1 MLKNHVLSFKDL
13 KQRISLE
20 QVLRHYNLFETLQLK
35 GKSHRGPCPFCEG
48 EEGSPFSVS
57 LEKNCFQCFL
67 CHVSG
72 NILDV
77 VIKLE
82 GITLREAGQL
92 LNRTFVDGTVS
103 NEPATITQEQT
114 PPVVDVGEADE
125 KIPAA
130 MPPPVA
136 VCVSQ
141 TIEVPTHNE
150 PLTFAI
156 KHIEADH
163 PSVKAL
169 GIRED
174 IVTAFGVGYYRG
186 RGMMGNRIVIPI
198 FNPGRQLIAYAGFH
212 PEEYTYT
219 YPPQFR
225 TELELYNLAGARA
238 VLDDS
243 QDLLVVRHPLEV
255 LMLVSAGHL
264 NAVAT
269 LGESISTE
277 QVETLLTHYGAGE
290 KLTLFWPTHTDIVP
304 ILLELF
310 PHFFVRLRR
319 YECREDTP
327 AGFTADDVQAL
338 LA

>member
-1 MLKNHVLSFKDL
+1 MQKSSALSFKDL
-13 KQRISLE
+13 KQRISIE

-35 GKSHRGPCPFCEG
+35 GKSHRGSCPFCEAK
-48 EEGSPFSVS
+48 EGSPFSVS
-57 LEKNCFQCFL
+57 LEKNCFQCFS

-92 LNRTFVDGTVS
+92 LNRTFVDGTAS
-103 NEPATITQEQT
+103 HEPAKIIQQQA
-114 PPVVDVGEADE
+114 PPVVEAGEADE
-125 KIPAA
+125 KVPSAIAPS
-130 MPPPVA
+130 VA
-136 VCVSQ
+136 VSDGQ
-141 TIEVPTHNE
+141 NNEVPIRNE
-150 PLTFAI
+150 PLTFAL

-186 RGMMGNRIVIPI
+186 RGMMGNRIVFPI
-198 FNPGRQLIAYAGFH
+198 YNPGRQLVAYAGFH

-219 YPPQFR
+219 YPPKFR
-225 TELELYNLAGARA
+225 TELELYNLKGARA
-238 VLDDS
+238 SLDDS

-255 LMLVSAGHL
+255 LMLISCGYL
-264 NAVAT
+264 NAIAT
-269 LGESISTE
+269 MGESISTE
-277 QVETLLTHYGAGE
+277 QVEMLLAHYGAGE
-290 KLTLFWPTHTDIVP
+290 KLTLFWSTQTDVVP
-304 ILLELF
+304 PLVVLF

-319 YECREDTP
+319 YECRENTP
-327 AGFTADDVQAL
+327 AGFTADEVREL